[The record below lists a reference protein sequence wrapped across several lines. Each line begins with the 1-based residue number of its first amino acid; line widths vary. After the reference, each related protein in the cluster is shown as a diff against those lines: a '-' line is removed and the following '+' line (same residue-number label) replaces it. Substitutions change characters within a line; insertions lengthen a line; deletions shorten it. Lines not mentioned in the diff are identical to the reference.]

1 MDKPILEIEEQVEDA
16 DQEPQTMEELLD
28 LYDYRPPKR
37 GEYIEGKIISIEEDS
52 LLIDVGGKHDAIVP
66 RKDLNQ
72 LEDKDLDNLEQG
84 DRLPVRV
91 MRAPRRSGELIVSI
105 SKGLAQED
113 WDRAEELLEKG
124 EETELKVMGRNRGGL
139 VVEFGY
145 LEGFVPN
152 SHLPNARRMQS
163 TTDLNETKNEMVG
176 DKMLLKVIE
185 VDRNRNRLILSARA
199 AEKER
204 RMRRLQELEE
214 GSVVSGTVVNLT
226 DFGAF
231 VALDGVDGL
240 IHKSEL
246 SWDNVEDP
254 STVVDVGDKI
264 DVKVKDVDVERER
277 ISLSLRALQPSPWD
291 AIDDIYNE
299 GDLVEGTVSNV
310 VNFGA
315 FVTLPEGIEGLIHSS
330 EMEIIGPGTPED
342 VVQVGDDVLV
352 RIVSIEPDR
361 HRMALSMK
369 RVTYDEQLEWMENRA
384 VEQIEERQTE
394 ADLEAADQVDTDES
408 GSAEAEMD
416 EAPEVEESQPEA
428 GTETEVDAVIETE
441 ADVETS
447 DEVETDES
455 GPAEAEMDETPET
468 ELAQPEA
475 EVEPEVEIEQPEA
488 EVEVETAA
496 QAENEI
502 AEPEAEAD
510 VVDGPAEEEQEDE

>member
-1 MDKPILEIEEQVEDA
+1 MDKPIPEIKNSA
-16 DQEPQTMEELLD
+16 DENDHEPETMEELLEE
-28 LYDYRPPKR
+28 YDYRPLRR
-37 GEYIEGKIISIEEDS
+37 GEYIEGEIISVEEDS
-52 LLIDVGGKHDAIVP
+52 LLIDVGAKHDAVVP

-72 LEDKDLDNLEQG
+72 LEDEDLDKLEQG

-91 MRAPRRSGELIVSI
+91 MRAPKRSGELVVSV

-113 WDRAEELLEKG
+113 WDKAEELLEKG
-124 EETELKVMGRNRGGL
+124 TETELKVIGRNRGGL

-152 SHLPNARRMQS
+152 SHLPNARRVQS
-163 TTDLNETKNEMVG
+163 TTDLNETKTDMVG
-176 DKMLLKVIE
+176 NKMLLKVIE

-204 RMRRLQELEE
+204 RMRRLKELEE
-214 GSVVSGTVVNLT
+214 GSVVTGQVVNIT

-246 SWDNVEDP
+246 SWDNIDDP
-254 STVVDVGDKI
+254 STVVSVGDKV

-291 AIDDIYNE
+291 EINEIYNE

-330 EMEIIGPGTPED
+330 EMEIIGPGNPQD
-342 VVQVGDDVLV
+342 VVQVGDEVLV

-384 VEQIEERQTE
+384 VDMES
-394 ADLEAADQVDTDES
+394 DLEAQVEVD
-408 GSAEAEMD
+408 EAEMT
-416 EAPEVEESQPEA
+416 EVEQSEAELKELPERDLVQPETVA
-428 GTETEVDAVIETE
+428 EDAAEEEIEET
-441 ADVETS
+441 
-447 DEVETDES
+447 
-455 GPAEAEMDETPET
+455 
-468 ELAQPEA
+468 EA
-475 EVEPEVEIEQPEA
+475 EVESEADAEA
-488 EVEVETAA
+488 E
-496 QAENEI
+496 I
-502 AEPEAEAD
+502 KPAD
-510 VVDGPAEEEQEDE
+510 TSEAEEEE

>member
-1 MDKPILEIEEQVEDA
+1 MDKPIPEIKNPTEENEQDPE
-16 DQEPQTMEELLD
+16 TMEELLEK
-28 LYDYRPPKR
+28 YDYRPPRR
-37 GEYIEGKIISIEEDS
+37 GEYIEGEIISVEEDS
-52 LLIDVGGKHDAIVP
+52 LLIDVGAKHDAVVP
-66 RKDLNQ
+66 RKDLSQ
-72 LEDKDLDNLEQG
+72 LEDEDLDNLEQG
-84 DRLPVRV
+84 DKLPVRV
-91 MRAPRRSGELIVSI
+91 MRAPRRSGELVVSV

-113 WDRAEELLEKG
+113 WDKAEVLLEEG
-124 EETELKVMGRNRGGL
+124 EETELKVIGRNRGGL

-152 SHLPNARRMQS
+152 SHLPNARRMQPTS
-163 TTDLNETKNEMVG
+163 DLNETKNDMVG

-214 GSVVSGTVVNLT
+214 GSVVTGMVVNLT

-240 IHKSEL
+240 VHKSEL
-246 SWDNVEDP
+246 SWDNVEEP
-254 STVVDVGDKI
+254 SSVVSVGDKI

-291 AIDDIYNE
+291 EIEDKYNE
-299 GDLVEGTVSNV
+299 GDLVEGMVSNV

-315 FVTLPEGIEGLIHSS
+315 FITLPEGIEGLIHSS
-330 EMEIIGPGTPED
+330 EMEIIGPGTPQD

-384 VEQIEERQTE
+384 TEQEIEAEAPEEEGEEEQPEAELAEQTE
-394 ADLEAADQVDTDES
+394 AEAEASEETEEPQAEVEVEAEVEAVVDDE
-408 GSAEAEMD
+408 AEAET
-416 EAPEVEESQPEA
+416 EAQAEA
-428 GTETEVDAVIETE
+428 EAEAETEVDAEVQSET
-441 ADVETS
+441 
-447 DEVETDES
+447 
-455 GPAEAEMDETPET
+455 AEAEAAVETEEAQADDETSE
-468 ELAQPEA
+468 EEA
-475 EVEPEVEIEQPEA
+475 EMEP
-488 EVEVETAA
+488 
-496 QAENEI
+496 
-502 AEPEAEAD
+502 
-510 VVDGPAEEEQEDE
+510 VDSEEEEQAEE

>member
-1 MDKPILEIEEQVEDA
+1 MDKPIPEIKNPTEENEQDPE
-16 DQEPQTMEELLD
+16 TMEELLEK
-28 LYDYRPPKR
+28 YDYRPPRR
-37 GEYIEGKIISIEEDS
+37 GEYIEGEIISVEEDS
-52 LLIDVGGKHDAIVP
+52 LLIDVGAKHDAVVP
-66 RKDLNQ
+66 RKDLSQ
-72 LEDKDLDNLEQG
+72 LEDEDLDNLEQG
-84 DRLPVRV
+84 DKLPVRV
-91 MRAPRRSGELIVSI
+91 MRAPRRSGELVVSV

-113 WDRAEELLEKG
+113 WDKAEVLLEEG
-124 EETELKVMGRNRGGL
+124 EETELKVIGRNRGGL

-152 SHLPNARRMQS
+152 SHLPNARRMQPTS
-163 TTDLNETKNEMVG
+163 DLNETKNDMVG

-214 GSVVSGTVVNLT
+214 GSVVTGMVVNLT

-240 IHKSEL
+240 VHKSEL
-246 SWDNVEDP
+246 SWDNVEEP
-254 STVVDVGDKI
+254 SSVVSVGDKI

-291 AIDDIYNE
+291 EIEDKYNE
-299 GDLVEGTVSNV
+299 GDLVEGMVSNV

-315 FVTLPEGIEGLIHSS
+315 FITLPEGIEGLIHSS
-330 EMEIIGPGTPED
+330 EMEIIGPGTPQD

-384 VEQIEERQTE
+384 TEQEIEAEAPKEEGEEEQPEAELAEQTE
-394 ADLEAADQVDTDES
+394 AEAEASEETEEPQAEVEVEAEVEAVVDDE
-408 GSAEAEMD
+408 AEAET
-416 EAPEVEESQPEA
+416 EAQAEA
-428 GTETEVDAVIETE
+428 EAEAETEVDAEVQSET
-441 ADVETS
+441 
-447 DEVETDES
+447 
-455 GPAEAEMDETPET
+455 AEAEAAVETEEAQADDETSE
-468 ELAQPEA
+468 EEA
-475 EVEPEVEIEQPEA
+475 EMEP
-488 EVEVETAA
+488 
-496 QAENEI
+496 
-502 AEPEAEAD
+502 
-510 VVDGPAEEEQEDE
+510 VDSEEEEQAEE

>member
-1 MDKPILEIEEQVEDA
+1 MDKPIPDLKEPVEEDDA
-16 DQEPQTMEELLD
+16 VPETMEELLKE
-28 LYDYRPPKR
+28 YDYRPPRR
-37 GEYIEGKIISIEEDS
+37 GEYIEGEIISVEEDS

-72 LEDKDLDNLEQG
+72 LGHDELKKLEQG

-91 MRAPRRSGELIVSI
+91 MRAPRRSGELVVSV

-113 WDRAEELLEKG
+113 WDRAEDLLEKG
-124 EETELKVMGRNRGGL
+124 EETELKVIGRNRGGL

-152 SHLPNARRMQS
+152 SHLPNARRMQAN
-163 TTDLNETKNEMVG
+163 TDLSDTKNDMVG
-176 DKMLLKVIE
+176 EEMLLKVIE

-214 GSVVSGTVVNLT
+214 GSVVKGYVVNLT

-254 STVVDVGDKI
+254 STIVSVGDEL

-291 AIDDIYNE
+291 EINDIYKE
-299 GDLVEGTVSNV
+299 GELVEGTVSNV

-384 VEQIEERQTE
+384 VI
-394 ADLEAADQVDTDES
+394 D
-408 GSAEAEMD
+408 
-416 EAPEVEESQPEA
+416 
-428 GTETEVDAVIETE
+428 
-441 ADVETS
+441 
-447 DEVETDES
+447 
-455 GPAEAEMDETPET
+455 
-468 ELAQPEA
+468 
-475 EVEPEVEIEQPEA
+475 
-488 EVEVETAA
+488 
-496 QAENEI
+496 
-502 AEPEAEAD
+502 EPEAEFEAEDETGAEAETQAPASEGEEVQSEPDSESEVEIDGEAESEIEAVDIEADAD
-510 VVDGPAEEEQEDE
+510 VSSAELEEVEAGLEQPEDELDSPVEAEADAPDAEQPEEETVSEAETAEAEAELEQDAETPEDDQEPE

>member
-1 MDKPILEIEEQVEDA
+1 MDKPIPEIKNPAEEN
-16 DQEPQTMEELLD
+16 DQDPETMEELLEK
-28 LYDYRPPKR
+28 YDYRPPRR
-37 GEYIEGKIISIEEDS
+37 GEYIEGEIISVEEDS
-52 LLIDVGGKHDAIVP
+52 LLIDVGAKHDAVVP
-66 RKDLNQ
+66 RRDLSQ
-72 LEDKDLDNLEQG
+72 LEDEDLNNLEQG

-91 MRAPRRSGELIVSI
+91 MRAPRRSGELVVSV

-113 WDRAEELLEKG
+113 WDKAEDLLEKG
-124 EETELKVMGRNRGGL
+124 EETELKVIGRNRGGL

-163 TTDLNETKNEMVG
+163 TTDLNDTKNDMVG

-204 RMRRLQELEE
+204 RTRRLQELDE
-214 GSVVSGTVVNLT
+214 GSVVTGTVVNLT

-231 VALDGVDGL
+231 VSLDGVDGL

-246 SWDNVEDP
+246 SWDNIEDP
-254 STVVDVGDKI
+254 SSIVSVGDEV

-291 AIDDIYNE
+291 KIEEDYNE

-315 FVTLPEGIEGLIHSS
+315 FITLPEGIEGLIHSS

-384 VEQIEERQTE
+384 TDPELELEAAEAELEESESAESEQLDADPGETVETEADAPEMEGEVAGEAELVEPEAEVEQIEEQ
-394 ADLEAADQVDTDES
+394 L
-408 GSAEAEMD
+408 AE
-416 EAPEVEESQPEA
+416 
-428 GTETEVDAVIETE
+428 
-441 ADVETS
+441 
-447 DEVETDES
+447 
-455 GPAEAEMDETPET
+455 
-468 ELAQPEA
+468 
-475 EVEPEVEIEQPEA
+475 EPQAEVEIEEDSELETPEA
-488 EVEVETAA
+488 ELD
-496 QAENEI
+496 
-502 AEPEAEAD
+502 PDEAS
-510 VVDGPAEEEQEDE
+510 EQEQDE

>member
-1 MDKPILEIEEQVEDA
+1 MDEPITDIKDPVEENEQAPE
-16 DQEPQTMEELLD
+16 TMEELLD
-28 LYDYRPPKR
+28 KYDYRPPRR
-37 GEYIEGKIISIEEDS
+37 GEYIEGEIISVEEDS
-52 LLIDVGGKHDAIVP
+52 LLIDVGAKHDAVVP
-66 RKDLNQ
+66 RKDLSQ
-72 LEDKDLDNLEQG
+72 LEDEDLDNLEQG

-91 MRAPRRSGELIVSI
+91 MRAPRRSGELVVSV

-113 WDRAEELLEKG
+113 WDKAEELLEKG
-124 EETELKVMGRNRGGL
+124 EETELKVIGRNRGGL

-163 TTDLNETKNEMVG
+163 TSDLNDTKNEMVG

-204 RMRRLQELEE
+204 RVRRLQELEE
-214 GSVVSGTVVNLT
+214 GSVVTGTVVNLT

-240 IHKSEL
+240 VHKSEL

-254 STVVDVGDKI
+254 STIVSVGDKI

-291 AIDDIYNE
+291 DIDEEYNE

-330 EMEIIGPGTPED
+330 EMEIIGPGTPQD

-369 RVTYDEQLEWMENRA
+369 RVTYDEQLEWMEDR
-384 VEQIEERQTE
+384 
-394 ADLEAADQVDTDES
+394 AAD
-408 GSAEAEMD
+408 AEAEF
-416 EAPEVEESQPEA
+416 E
-428 GTETEVDAVIETE
+428 
-441 ADVETS
+441 
-447 DEVETDES
+447 
-455 GPAEAEMDETPET
+455 EAEEA
-468 ELAQPEA
+468 ELEQPEA
-475 EVEPEVEIEQPEA
+475 EAAEADETEVEQPEAETAEAEEAEVEQPEAEAAEAEETEVEQPEA
-488 EVEVETAA
+488 EVAEAEETEVEQPEAETAE
-496 QAENEI
+496 AEETKV
-502 AEPEAEAD
+502 EQPEAEAD
-510 VVDGPAEEEQEDE
+510 AEPQAELEDDAEADVENESAEAEAAPVDAALDEDEEDE

>member
-1 MDKPILEIEEQVEDA
+1 
-16 DQEPQTMEELLD
+16 
-28 LYDYRPPKR
+28 
-37 GEYIEGKIISIEEDS
+37 
-52 LLIDVGGKHDAIVP
+52 
-66 RKDLNQ
+66 
-72 LEDKDLDNLEQG
+72 
-84 DRLPVRV
+84 
-91 MRAPRRSGELIVSI
+91 MRAPRRSGELVVSV

-113 WDRAEELLEKG
+113 WDKAEVLLEEG
-124 EETELKVMGRNRGGL
+124 EETELKVIGRNRGGL

-152 SHLPNARRMQS
+152 SHLPNARRMQPTS
-163 TTDLNETKNEMVG
+163 DLNETKNDMVG

-214 GSVVSGTVVNLT
+214 GSVVTGMVVNLT

-240 IHKSEL
+240 VHKSEL
-246 SWDNVEDP
+246 SWDNVEEP
-254 STVVDVGDKI
+254 SSVVSVGDKI

-291 AIDDIYNE
+291 EIEDKYNE
-299 GDLVEGTVSNV
+299 GDLVEGMVSNV

-315 FVTLPEGIEGLIHSS
+315 FITLPEGIEGLIHSS
-330 EMEIIGPGTPED
+330 EMEIIGPGTPQD

-384 VEQIEERQTE
+384 TEQEIEVEAPEEEGEEEQPEAELAEQTE
-394 ADLEAADQVDTDES
+394 AEAEASEETEEPQAEVEVEAEVEAVVDDE
-408 GSAEAEMD
+408 AEAET
-416 EAPEVEESQPEA
+416 EAQAEA
-428 GTETEVDAVIETE
+428 EAEAETEVDAEVQSET
-441 ADVETS
+441 
-447 DEVETDES
+447 
-455 GPAEAEMDETPET
+455 AEAEAAVETEEAQADDETSE
-468 ELAQPEA
+468 EEA
-475 EVEPEVEIEQPEA
+475 EMEP
-488 EVEVETAA
+488 
-496 QAENEI
+496 
-502 AEPEAEAD
+502 
-510 VVDGPAEEEQEDE
+510 VDSEEEEQAEE

>member
-1 MDKPILEIEEQVEDA
+1 MDKPIPDLKNPVEEN
-16 DQEPQTMEELLD
+16 DQDPESMEELLEM
-28 LYDYRPPKR
+28 YDYRPPRR
-37 GEYIEGKIISIEEDS
+37 GEYIEGEIISVEEDS
-52 LLIDVGGKHDAIVP
+52 LLIDVGAKHDAVVP
-66 RKDLNQ
+66 RRDLNQ

-91 MRAPRRSGELIVSI
+91 MRAPRRSGELVVSV

-124 EETELKVMGRNRGGL
+124 EETELKIIGRNRGGL

-152 SHLPNARRMQS
+152 SHLPNARRVQS
-163 TTDLNETKNEMVG
+163 TSDLNETKNDMVG
-176 DKMLLKVIE
+176 DKILLKVIE

-204 RMRRLQELEE
+204 RMRRLKELEE
-214 GSVVSGTVVNLT
+214 GKVVTGQVVNLT

-246 SWDNVEDP
+246 SWDNIDDP
-254 STVVDVGDKI
+254 STIVSVGDKI

-291 AIDDIYNE
+291 EINEIYKE

-315 FVTLPEGIEGLIHSS
+315 FVTLPE
-330 EMEIIGPGTPED
+330 IIGPGTPQD
-342 VVQVGDDVLV
+342 VIQVGDDVLV

-384 VEQIEERQTE
+384 
-394 ADLEAADQVDTDES
+394 TDEE
-408 GSAEAEMD
+408 GEPEAIAEAEIVD
-416 EAPEVEESQPEA
+416 EAETPEAQIVDDEPEAPE
-428 GTETEVDAVIETE
+428 
-441 ADVETS
+441 
-447 DEVETDES
+447 
-455 GPAEAEMDETPET
+455 
-468 ELAQPEA
+468 L
-475 EVEPEVEIEQPEA
+475 EQPEA
-488 EVEVETAA
+488 ETEETPTVEDGQPVGETDPI
-496 QAENEI
+496 AEEELQ
-502 AEPEAEAD
+502 EPEAGLDVDEA
-510 VVDGPAEEEQEDE
+510 VEPQNITESAEDTVEPVEDSEDIETEQE

>member
-1 MDKPILEIEEQVEDA
+1 MDKSIPEIKNPAEENDR
-16 DQEPQTMEELLD
+16 EPETMEELLEM
-28 LYDYRPPKR
+28 YDYRPPRR
-37 GEYIEGKIISIEEDS
+37 GEYIEGEIISVEEDS
-52 LLIDVGGKHDAIVP
+52 LLIDVGAKHDAVVP
-66 RKDLNQ
+66 RKDLSQ
-72 LEDKDLDNLEQG
+72 LEDEDLDNLEQG

-91 MRAPRRSGELIVSI
+91 MRAPRRSGELVVSV

-113 WDRAEELLEKG
+113 WDKAEELLEKG
-124 EETELKVMGRNRGGL
+124 EETELKVIGRNRGGL

-163 TTDLNETKNEMVG
+163 TTDLSETKNEMVG

-204 RMRRLQELEE
+204 RVRRLQELEE
-214 GSVVSGTVVNLT
+214 GSVVTGMVVNLT

-240 IHKSEL
+240 VHKSEL

-254 STVVDVGDKI
+254 SSIVSVGDQI

-291 AIDDIYNE
+291 QIEEKYNE
-299 GDLVEGTVSNV
+299 GDLVEGAVSNV

-330 EMEIIGPGTPED
+330 EMEIIGPGTPQD
-342 VVQVGDDVLV
+342 VVQVSDDVLV

-384 VEQIEERQTE
+384 TEQDIEAE
-394 ADLEAADQVDTDES
+394 APQAEIDEV
-408 GSAEAEMD
+408 AEAE
-416 EAPEVEESQPEA
+416 
-428 GTETEVDAVIETE
+428 
-441 ADVETS
+441 
-447 DEVETDES
+447 TDD
-455 GPAEAEMDETPET
+455 G
-468 ELAQPEA
+468 QPEA
-475 EVEPEVEIEQPEA
+475 ELAEQTEAEDITAEETEEPVAEIEPESEAQAEEEPEPEA
-488 EVEVETAA
+488 ELDVEAQSDTVDAEAETESGEA
-496 QAENEI
+496 QVDDEP
-502 AEPEAEAD
+502 AEPEAEAEPID
-510 VVDGPAEEEQEDE
+510 SEDEQQVQE

>member
-1 MDKPILEIEEQVEDA
+1 MDKPIPDLKEPVEEN
-16 DQEPQTMEELLD
+16 DQEPETMAELLEK
-28 LYDYRPPKR
+28 YDYRPPRR
-37 GEYIEGKIISIEEDS
+37 GEYIEGEIISVEEDS
-52 LLIDVGGKHDAIVP
+52 LLIDVGAKHDAVVP
-66 RKDLNQ
+66 RKDLSQ

-91 MRAPRRSGELIVSI
+91 MRAPRRSGELVVSV

-113 WDRAEELLEKG
+113 WDKAEELLEKG
-124 EETELKVMGRNRGGL
+124 EEDELKVIGRNRGGL

-163 TTDLNETKNEMVG
+163 GSDLNDTKNEMVG
-176 DKMLLKVIE
+176 ETMLLKVIE

-204 RMRRLQELEE
+204 RVRRLQELEE
-214 GSVVSGTVVNLT
+214 GSVVNGTVVNLT

-246 SWDNVEDP
+246 SWDNVDDP
-254 STVVDVGDKI
+254 SSVVNVGDKV

-291 AIDDIYNE
+291 EIEENYNE

-330 EMEIIGPGTPED
+330 EMEIIGPGTPQD

-384 VEQIEERQTE
+384 SEQELDT
-394 ADLEAADQVDTDES
+394 DVLEAEDAADAT
-408 GSAEAEMD
+408 AEAEQAESELEQSAAEVAEAEGELLPVD
-416 EAPEVEESQPEA
+416 EA
-428 GTETEVDAVIETE
+428 
-441 ADVETS
+441 
-447 DEVETDES
+447 ETDE
-455 GPAEAEMDETPET
+455 
-468 ELAQPEA
+468 PEA
-475 EVEPEVEIEQPEA
+475 ELEVVDEAETDEPEA
-488 EVEVETAA
+488 ELEVVDETETDELE
-496 QAENEI
+496 AELDAVDEGETDELEAELEEESPE
-502 AEPEAEAD
+502 AEPEAAD
-510 VVDGPAEEEQEDE
+510 STDEQDQEQE

>member
-1 MDKPILEIEEQVEDA
+1 MDKPIPDIKPPVEEN
-16 DQEPQTMEELLD
+16 DQDPETMEELLEK
-28 LYDYRPPKR
+28 YDYRPPRR
-37 GEYIEGKIISIEEDS
+37 GEYIEGEIISVEEDS
-52 LLIDVGGKHDAIVP
+52 LLIDVGAKHDAVVP
-66 RKDLNQ
+66 RKDLSQ
-72 LEDKDLDNLEQG
+72 LEDEDLDKLEQG

-91 MRAPRRSGELIVSI
+91 MRAPRRSGELVVSV

-113 WDRAEELLEKG
+113 WDRAEELLEEG
-124 EETELKVMGRNRGGL
+124 EETELKVIGRNRGGL

-176 DKMLLKVIE
+176 EKMLLKVIE

-214 GSVVSGTVVNLT
+214 GSVVTGTVVNLT

-246 SWDNVEDP
+246 SWDNVDNP
-254 STVVDVGDKI
+254 SDIVNVGDEV
-264 DVKVKDVDVERER
+264 DVKVKDVDIERER

-291 AIDDIYNE
+291 EIGEKYNE

-315 FVTLPEGIEGLIHSS
+315 FITLPEGIEGLIHSS
-330 EMEIIGPGTPED
+330 EMEIIGPGTPQD

-352 RIVSIEPDR
+352 RIVSIEADR

-369 RVTYDEQLEWMENRA
+369 RVTYDEQLEWMETRA
-384 VEQIEERQTE
+384 GEE
-394 ADLEAADQVDTDES
+394 V
-408 GSAEAEMD
+408 
-416 EAPEVEESQPEA
+416 VEEEA
-428 GTETEVDAVIETE
+428 
-441 ADVETS
+441 
-447 DEVETDES
+447 
-455 GPAEAEMDETPET
+455 
-468 ELAQPEA
+468 PEA
-475 EVEPEVEIEQPEA
+475 EVEESEHADVDQPDAEMGEA
-488 EVEVETAA
+488 EVVEVEEPKVEKEELAEAETPEPDAEIEDSPA
-496 QAENEI
+496 EEIEEPQAELESDQ
-502 AEPEAEAD
+502 ESEAD
-510 VVDGPAEEEQEDE
+510 NGTEVPQAASEAVEASEAEEEQD

>member
-1 MDKPILEIEEQVEDA
+1 MDKPIPEIKNPTEENEQDPE
-16 DQEPQTMEELLD
+16 TMEELLEK
-28 LYDYRPPKR
+28 YDYRPPRR
-37 GEYIEGKIISIEEDS
+37 GEYIEGEIISVEEDS
-52 LLIDVGGKHDAIVP
+52 LLIDVGAKHDAVVP
-66 RKDLNQ
+66 RKDLSQ
-72 LEDKDLDNLEQG
+72 LEDEDLDNLEQG
-84 DRLPVRV
+84 DKLPVRV
-91 MRAPRRSGELIVSI
+91 MRAPRRSGELVVSV

-113 WDRAEELLEKG
+113 WDKAEVLLEEG
-124 EETELKVMGRNRGGL
+124 EETELKVIGRNRGGL

-152 SHLPNARRMQS
+152 SHLPNARRMQPTS
-163 TTDLNETKNEMVG
+163 DLNETKNDMVG

-214 GSVVSGTVVNLT
+214 GSVVTGMVVNLT

-240 IHKSEL
+240 VHKSEL
-246 SWDNVEDP
+246 SWDNVEEP
-254 STVVDVGDKI
+254 SSVVSVGDKI

-291 AIDDIYNE
+291 EIEDKYNE
-299 GDLVEGTVSNV
+299 GDLVEGMVSNV

-315 FVTLPEGIEGLIHSS
+315 FITLPEGIEGLIHSS
-330 EMEIIGPGTPED
+330 EMEIIGPGTPQD

-384 VEQIEERQTE
+384 TEQEIEVEAPEEEGEEEQPEAELAEQTE
-394 ADLEAADQVDTDES
+394 AEAEASEETEEPQAEVEVEAEVEAVVDDE
-408 GSAEAEMD
+408 AEAET
-416 EAPEVEESQPEA
+416 EAQAEA
-428 GTETEVDAVIETE
+428 EAEAETEVDAEVQSET
-441 ADVETS
+441 
-447 DEVETDES
+447 
-455 GPAEAEMDETPET
+455 AEAEAAVETEEAQADDETSE
-468 ELAQPEA
+468 EEA
-475 EVEPEVEIEQPEA
+475 EMEP
-488 EVEVETAA
+488 
-496 QAENEI
+496 
-502 AEPEAEAD
+502 
-510 VVDGPAEEEQEDE
+510 VDSEEEEQAEE